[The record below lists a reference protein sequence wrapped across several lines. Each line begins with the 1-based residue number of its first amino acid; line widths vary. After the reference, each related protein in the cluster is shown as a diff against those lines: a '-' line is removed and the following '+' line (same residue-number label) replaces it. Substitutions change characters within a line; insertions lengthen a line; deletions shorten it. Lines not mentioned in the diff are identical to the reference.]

1 MEAAREAGYRV
12 VHLDLELRFR
22 CVNADD
28 SPGTEAHIVRNVNA
42 DESPGTEAHIVRGY
56 QMLVSV
62 TTTWTRWDD
71 PIQYDGAAGDPGV
84 NVLAG
89 NALRSL
95 HVRE

>member
-28 SPGTEAHIVRNVNA
+28 SPGTEAHIVR
-42 DESPGTEAHIVRGY
+42 GY

-71 PIQYDGAAGDPGV
+71 PIQLDGAAGDPGV

-95 HVRE
+95 YVRE